1 MSKVLF
7 KYILFSV
14 LVLKFAHASLLI
26 NYRYQPR
33 LEERGVDSIGYP
45 QVCIRTNTYDAK
57 LDFDGIFKEIAQKHP
72 ANELLNEANK
82 YAASGD
88 FGHSWTIL
96 FNSPDKWTSWSYRF
110 PISGD
115 IFKSSPLQKNH
126 WADSPS
132 RKFSYQYCVNVK
144 NRDTSVT
151 TVENKYI
158 PEIDATS
165 RDIAGKIYPGVPL
178 SPTQGVYT
186 MATPCVWFAGQIF
199 QKLTGK
205 TVGFEQP
212 FDWKLVAD
220 ETNQPTLAVLKSMP
234 DAGVVAEFI
243 TRKIKFSGGLEG
255 SNPEKVIFTADRN
268 YVLYNNNQ
276 ILNIAPIENNSY
288 FKTLAADFE
297 SIQAGMHHNELIYLF
312 MRSGNISVF
321 DLNKKQFIK
330 KEVSP
335 DSLFSGNPASIKDI
349 PFKDIRTILPAYGN
363 YTNTQWI
370 LLRDMRLLEVNFDT
384 KRVTLRD
391 INNSPFSGI
400 VNNLPFNVNE
410 IIAGTNSGGARTL
423 FLTNRRYADL
433 DSSFRVIDK
442 VKKLEEHPIFGRY
455 FAVQ

>member
-1 MSKVLF
+1 M
-7 KYILFSV
+7 
-14 LVLKFAHASLLI
+14 
-26 NYRYQPR
+26 
-33 LEERGVDSIGYP
+33 G
-45 QVCIRTNTYDAK
+45 
-57 LDFDGIFKEIAQKHP
+57 
-72 ANELLNEANK
+72 
-82 YAASGD
+82 
-88 FGHSWTIL
+88 
-96 FNSPDKWTSWSYRF
+96 
-110 PISGD
+110 
-115 IFKSSPLQKNH
+115 
-126 WADSPS
+126 
-132 RKFSYQYCVNVK
+132 
-144 NRDTSVT
+144 
-151 TVENKYI
+151 
-158 PEIDATS
+158 
-165 RDIAGKIYPGVPL
+165 
-178 SPTQGVYT
+178 
-186 MATPCVWFAGQIF
+186 
-199 QKLTGK
+199 
-205 TVGFEQP
+205 
-212 FDWKLVAD
+212 
-220 ETNQPTLAVLKSMP
+220 
-234 DAGVVAEFI
+234 I

-276 ILNIAPIENNSY
+276 ILNIAPIEYNSY

-335 DSLFSGNPASIKDI
+335 VSLFSGDPASIKDI

-391 INNSPFSGI
+391 INNSPFISI

-423 FLTNRRYADL
+423 FLTNRRYADV

-442 VKKLEEHPIFGRY
+442 VKNLEEHPIFGRY